1 MKKGKME
8 KQLRSVDQVAKSL
21 TVKESTIR
29 SWIFQRRIPTKKI
42 GRCVRIE
49 QSVVDK
55 ILEEGLESVK
65 PEAKAS

>member
-1 MKKGKME
+1 MQN
-8 KQLRSVDQVAKSL
+8 QLRSVNQVAESL

-55 ILEEGLESVK
+55 ILEEGLESVE
-65 PEAKAS
+65 PVAKAT

>member
-1 MKKGKME
+1 ME

>member
-1 MKKGKME
+1 MQN
-8 KQLRSVDQVAKSL
+8 QLRSVNQVAESL

-65 PEAKAS
+65 PEAKDS